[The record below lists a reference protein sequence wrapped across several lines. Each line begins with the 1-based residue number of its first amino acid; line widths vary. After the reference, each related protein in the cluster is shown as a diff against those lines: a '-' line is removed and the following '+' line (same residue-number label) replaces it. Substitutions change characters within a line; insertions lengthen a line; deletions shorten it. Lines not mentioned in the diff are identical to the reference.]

1 MDGKGDRMKIR
12 IVTFQR
18 ADNYG
23 AVLQCY
29 ALFSYIKR
37 LNLDTKVL
45 DYRNP
50 YIESQY
56 SIIPE
61 NGKIKKKLT
70 YIIKNLLPSYK
81 WQFLRKKRFESFR
94 KLIEFTDSKWKQELK
109 KDGVM
114 CDLLIS
120 GSDQVLNPDI
130 TNGIDDVYFLNIPCN
145 AIRASY
151 GASIGSLNSQYVRS
165 ETFLDKL
172 SNIDFLSV
180 REQDAS
186 DYIKKTLGKNVVQC
200 VDPTLLLEKKEWD
213 EIIENTQYESAPE
226 KYILLYYLEK
236 NQNLIEVAEK
246 IAEIKKIPILYFNKK
261 TKLNCES
268 KFCGDAGPLEFIW
281 LIKNASIII
290 TSSFHASVFSF
301 IYEKKVCIMT
311 HSKTGAR
318 VASLAKLFNGQ
329 DFICSSVDDAVNK
342 LYIKCDYDQKFL
354 KLMRNQSTEY
364 IKYIIKKAEEKNE
377 S

>member
-1 MDGKGDRMKIR
+1 MRKGDIMEIR

-29 ALFSYIKR
+29 ALFLYIR
-37 LNLDTKVL
+37 YLNSDTKVL

-61 NGKIKKKLT
+61 KGKIKKILAYT
-70 YIIKNLLPSYK
+70 IKNLYPYYR

-94 KLIEFTDSKWKQELK
+94 KLIEFTDSSWKHELK
-109 KDGVM
+109 KNGVM

-130 TNGIDDVYFLNIPCN
+130 TNGIDDVYFLDIPCN

-151 GASIGSLNSQYVRS
+151 AASIGSLNSQHVRS
-165 ETFLDKL
+165 KAFLEKL
-172 SNIDFLSV
+172 SKIDFLSV

-186 DYIKKTLGKNVVQC
+186 DYLKKTLGKKVVQC

-213 EIIENTQYESAPE
+213 AIIENTQYEGVPE

-236 NQNLIEVAEK
+236 NQNLVEAAEK
-246 IAEIKKIPILYFNKK
+246 IAEIKKIPILYFNKNV
-261 TKLNCES
+261 KLNCES

-281 LIKNASIII
+281 LIKNASIIM

-301 IYEKKVCIMT
+301 IYEKEVCIMT
-311 HSKTGAR
+311 HSKTGSR
-318 VASLAKLFNGQ
+318 VASLAKLFNAQ
-329 DFICSSVDDAVNK
+329 EVICSSVEEVVNK
-342 LYIKCDYDQKFL
+342 SHTKCDYDQKL
-354 KLMRNQSTEY
+354 LELMRNESTEY
-364 IKYIIKKAEEKNE
+364 IKHIITKAEEKNE